1 MTRAPA
7 DRAPGPALPAR
18 ARPSQVLL
26 AVGAVLLVIGT
37 TALALEHGGVL
48 SAVLLLYAAAG
59 VAALSLRADSA
70 RLRSSAETLAVCAA
84 GFGLAST
91 VAGGP
96 VFDGE
101 PVTPFVLAGGFL
113 ALRVVAP
120 TVTTWPLA
128 SWFAF
133 QFAVVRMLDELPA
146 GVHGDLRLIVAL
158 VGLGVAVTA
167 RRAVARVALVTTAP
181 WWLLGVVGGTAS
193 SWTGGQFGR
202 WSAAA
207 LMVLAG
213 AALVPAR
220 LRRDLE
226 PLLGQRTL
234 APVIA
239 GMLSGTAITGAL
251 SPAGVAA
258 VVVAGW
264 AGVAV
269 AAVADLLLT
278 GWRRG
283 LLLPAAVA
291 AGATTAVLCVGQLLH
306 ARAWGALSL
315 LLLLTALPPTVVTVL
330 RPRDRHV
337 TAPIVVWCLTGS
349 VLLALPADV
358 LGAGAAAVVLA
369 VLYAVAM
376 ETGAGLV
383 SDVRRPLARAAA
395 LTGGAAIVLA
405 AVTGRRGELLAV
417 LLLQGLATLGWA
429 VRAGRRTGTDVVT
442 AAPDDAVAEEISAGW
457 RIGAAQLTVAGWTAA
472 ALASWHAIEAW
483 TLPLALGLLIAAGPR
498 LLRGPSWP
506 AWGPG
511 LVVAAAPSTLAAMLD
526 AGGPRPVPVLVA
538 AVLVLLAGSRA
549 GVRAPLAVGAGTAV
563 VLVLGLAVPALPW
576 PLTAALVVGVA
587 LLGWGTVRER
597 RPVAGFR
604 FRLAELR

>member
-1 MTRAPA
+1 M
-7 DRAPGPALPAR
+7 
-18 ARPSQVLL
+18 RPPQVLL
-26 AVGAVLLVIGT
+26 AVGAVLLVIGA
-37 TALALEHGGVL
+37 TALGRAQGGVL
-48 SAVLLLYAAAG
+48 SWVLLLAAG
-59 VAALSLRADSA
+59 AGAAALSLRADLA

-84 GFGLAST
+84 GLGLAST
-91 VAGGP
+91 VTGGP

-101 PVTPFVLAGGFL
+101 PVTPALLAGAFL
-113 ALRVVAP
+113 ALRVIAP

-128 SWFAF
+128 AWFAF
-133 QFAVVRMLDELPA
+133 QFAVVRLLDDLPA
-146 GVHGDLRLIVAL
+146 GLHTDVRLIVTL
-158 VGLGVAVTA
+158 VGLGVALTA

-193 SWTGGQFGR
+193 TWTGGQWGR
-202 WSAAA
+202 WPAAV
-207 LMVLAG
+207 LMILAG

-220 LRRDLE
+220 LRRELE
-226 PLLGQRTL
+226 PLLGPRTL
-234 APVIA
+234 APVVA
-239 GMLSGTAITGAL
+239 GVVSGTAITGAL
-251 SPAGVAA
+251 SPAGVGAL
-258 VVVAGW
+258 VVAGW
-264 AGVAV
+264 AGVVV
-269 AAVADLLLT
+269 AAVADLVLT

-283 LLLPAAVA
+283 LLLPATVA
-291 AGATTAVLCVGQLLH
+291 AGATTALLCVGQLLH

-315 LLLLTALPPTVVTVL
+315 LLLLTALPPAVVTAL
-330 RPRDRHV
+330 RPHDRHL

-369 VLYAVAM
+369 VLYGLAM
-376 ETGAGLV
+376 ETGAGLP
-383 SDVRRPLARAAA
+383 SDVRRPIARAAA
-395 LTGGAAIVLA
+395 LTGAAAIVLA
-405 AVTGRRGELLAV
+405 GVTGQRGELLAV
-417 LLLQGLATLGWA
+417 LLVQGLATLGWA

-442 AAPDDAVAEEISAGW
+442 AAPDDVVAEEISTGW
-457 RIGAAQLTVAGWTAA
+457 RIGAAHLTAAGWTAA
-472 ALASWHAIEAW
+472 ALAHWHAIEAW

-498 LLRGPSWP
+498 LLRGASWP

-511 LVVAAAPSTLAAMLD
+511 LVVAAAPSTLAAMLEP
-526 AGGPRPVPVLVA
+526 GGPRPVPVLAA

-576 PLTAALVVGVA
+576 PLTAALAGGAA
-587 LLGWGTVRER
+587 LLAWGTLREH